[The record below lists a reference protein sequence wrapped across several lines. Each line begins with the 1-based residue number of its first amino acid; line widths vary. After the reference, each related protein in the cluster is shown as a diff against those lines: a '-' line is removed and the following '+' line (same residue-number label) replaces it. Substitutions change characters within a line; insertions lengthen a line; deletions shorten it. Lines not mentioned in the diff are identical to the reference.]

1 MFINERAKAI
11 ASDALPAY
19 RLLPLSSDNQPSFP
33 EELPMADSVKDKIKD
48 AGEAVKNA
56 GNKAGEAAGK
66 AAEWTKEKAR
76 EAGDKIE
83 EAGDAAKKKID
94 NATS

>member
-1 MFINERAKAI
+1 M
-11 ASDALPAY
+11 
-19 RLLPLSSDNQPSFP
+19 
-33 EELPMADSVKDKIKD
+33 
-48 AGEAVKNA
+48 KNA
-56 GNKAGEAAGK
+56 GNQADEAAGK

-76 EAGDKIE
+76 EAGDQIE